1 IRWLIVLGVVFFGIF
16 PGIVAYMVWAERK
29 VAARFQDRI
38 GPNRVGPLGLLQP
51 IADAIKLITK
61 ENIVPRTADQ
71 WVHILAPVLILVSA
85 FLVMA
90 VVPFG
95 IGLAPVNL
103 PSGLVYLV
111 AVSRPDG
118 RFTGARPMPKGT
130 T

>member
-1 IRWLIVLGVVFFGIF
+1 MLGFFGLF

-71 WVHILAPVLILVSA
+71 WVHLLAPVS
-85 FLVMA
+85 
-90 VVPFG
+90 
-95 IGLAPVNL
+95 
-103 PSGLVYLV
+103 S
-111 AVSRPDG
+111 
-118 RFTGARPMPKGT
+118 
-130 T
+130 